1 MKLAAKLSYQPN
13 IASNALGPLL
23 ADKTLTNSACQAGA
37 SLPQLLIEIDMTE
50 QTETATEQVVL
61 PGEQAQALM
70 TELASWRNTTT
81 IVIVA
86 GCVFEFKG
94 VFPLG
99 SIAEGYYNL
108 ALGEMG
114 FSGHIKLQAIASI
127 KLLERQHRGMASYA
141 FIFEDRKGQPIFK
154 VYLGRD
160 DNHVIHPE
168 QLEKFEHIKNDG
180 LNAE

>member
-1 MKLAAKLSYQPN
+1 
-13 IASNALGPLL
+13 
-23 ADKTLTNSACQAGA
+23 
-37 SLPQLLIEIDMTE
+37 MTE
-50 QTETATEQVVL
+50 ENVSAEQQVVL

-70 TELASWRNTTT
+70 AELATWRNTTT

-94 VFPLG
+94 VFPVG

-114 FSGHIKLQAIASI
+114 FSGHIKLQAIAGVR
-127 KLLERQHRGMASYA
+127 LLARQHRGMDSYA

-160 DNHVIHPE
+160 AEHSIHPE
-168 QLEKFEHIKNDG
+168 QLEKFNNIKTNG
-180 LNAE
+180 FTPNN

>member
-1 MKLAAKLSYQPN
+1 
-13 IASNALGPLL
+13 
-23 ADKTLTNSACQAGA
+23 
-37 SLPQLLIEIDMTE
+37 MTE
-50 QTETATEQVVL
+50 QVSPQAEQATVL
-61 PGEQAQALM
+61 PGSQAQALM

-94 VFPLG
+94 VFPAG

-127 KLLERQHRGMASYA
+127 RLIERKHRGTDSFA
-141 FIFEDRKGQPIFK
+141 FVFEDRKGQPIFK

-160 DNHVIHPE
+160 DQHVIHPE
-168 QLEKFEHIKNDG
+168 QLEQFQQIKANG
-180 LNAE
+180 LQPN